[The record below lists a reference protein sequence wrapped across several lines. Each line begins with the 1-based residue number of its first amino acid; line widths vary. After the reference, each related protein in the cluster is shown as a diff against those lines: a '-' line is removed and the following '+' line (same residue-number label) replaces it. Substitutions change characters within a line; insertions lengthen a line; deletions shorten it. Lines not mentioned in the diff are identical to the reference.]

1 MKYVLAVLALAGAV
15 VSALALQVHYSTGT
29 SPCSINEHWDCGFV
43 NHSSYSMLGAY
54 LPDGWQERAGAVAR
68 TPVAGI
74 GLVGYLALGV
84 VALLGQRRLF
94 VALALGAF
102 GVALFL
108 THIEKDVLEV
118 WCLYCVISQSVIALM
133 LAGGLGWL
141 VAGLMRGRRQQ
152 AG

>member
-1 MKYVLAVLALAGAV
+1 
-15 VSALALQVHYSTGT
+15 
-29 SPCSINEHWDCGFV
+29 
-43 NHSSYSMLGAY
+43 MLGAY